1 ISTPNGYWNE
11 RAASTP
17 STERQPS
24 SPCRRECPL
33 WVKQKGM
40 SALHPRADIC
50 IRACPLRAISGQN
63 NAAAPGAT
71 PARARLRQ
79 LSQGVAG
86 AGWGRHQRSPFLGE
100 GPLLFHGNPLLKK
113 VGMRRLIRAIKSCPR
128 PRPMRKEMTRRL
140 YQRVTRVLLFPD
152 KDLVI
157 FA

>member
-1 ISTPNGYWNE
+1 ACN
-11 RAASTP
+11 
-17 STERQPS
+17 
-24 SPCRRECPL
+24 
-33 WVKQKGM
+33 
-40 SALHPRADIC
+40 PRAHILM
-50 IRACPLRAISGQN
+50 RACPLMAISGQN

-86 AGWGRHQRSPFLGE
+86 AGCGRHRRSPFLGE
-100 GPLLFHGNPLLKK
+100 WHLHFHGKPLLEK
-113 VGMRRLIRAIKSCPR
+113 VRMRRLIRAIKSCPR

-157 FA
+157 FATQRYWSCSKA